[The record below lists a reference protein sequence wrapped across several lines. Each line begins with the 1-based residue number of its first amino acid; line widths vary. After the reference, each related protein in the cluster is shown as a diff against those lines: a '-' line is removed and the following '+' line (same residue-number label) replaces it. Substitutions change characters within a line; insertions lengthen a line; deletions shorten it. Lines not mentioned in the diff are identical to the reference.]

1 MSNLTIY
8 QTVDRDSIFTKL
20 DFRSKMIMVVSI
32 TIVAF
37 VWESPFAGG
46 ALTFLLTVA
55 ALVAGVK
62 WKYLRT
68 IYLIMT
74 SLGLM
79 LLFFHGFFNKTG
91 ITSLLDVN
99 VEELTYL
106 FKLPS
111 RWWLI
116 GGMALSLEGL
126 LYGLNAVFKSLSMV
140 LVIPLAIF
148 TTDVNNMIVSMV
160 RAGISYKIAFI
171 FSSTLRFFPLLFEQ
185 IQAIIEAQR
194 LRGLAFEK
202 MSAVMKIRV
211 YSKVAVPLI
220 LSALMKSQ
228 MLEVVLQSKSFSDDP
243 DRTYIHESKLNKAD
257 YVVIAFFIFFLITAV
272 VAKITWGVGNFDW
285 LFSW

>member
-1 MSNLTIY
+1 MSNLAMY

-20 DFRSKMIMVVSI
+20 DFRSKMVMVIAV
-32 TIVAF
+32 TVTAF
-37 VWESPFAGG
+37 IWESPIAGG
-46 ALTFLLTVA
+46 VLTFVLTFA
-55 ALVAGVK
+55 ALAAGVK

-68 IYLIMT
+68 IYILML
-74 SLGLM
+74 SLGIM

-91 ITSLLDVN
+91 ITRILDVG
-99 VEELTYL
+99 VDDLTYL
-106 FKLPS
+106 FRLPEN
-111 RWWLI
+111 WWLI
-116 GGMALSLEGL
+116 GGVALSLEGL

-140 LVIPLAIF
+140 LVIPLAVF

-171 FSSTLRFFPLLFEQ
+171 FSSTLRFFPLLFEE
-185 IQAIIEAQR
+185 IQSIIEAQR

-202 MSAVMKIRV
+202 MGPIMKIRV

-243 DRTYIHESKLNKAD
+243 DRTYIHESKLIRAD
-257 YVVIAFFIFFLITAV
+257 YVLMAFFVVFLLMAIIAR
-272 VAKITWGVGNFDW
+272 AAWGVGNFGW
-285 LFSW
+285 LLF